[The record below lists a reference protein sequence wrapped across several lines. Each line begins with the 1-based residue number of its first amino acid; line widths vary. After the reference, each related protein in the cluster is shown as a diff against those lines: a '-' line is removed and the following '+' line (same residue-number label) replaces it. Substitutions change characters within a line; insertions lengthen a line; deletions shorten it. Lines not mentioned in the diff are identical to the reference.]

1 MHMMEKSVGQKR
13 IGVLDS
19 GIGGL
24 TVLKELERLLPSENM
39 VYFGDSANCPYGNR
53 SKDEIL
59 KLTLSMLDFL
69 QDQGVKIVAIA
80 CNTISALIDRYRD
93 RYEFP
98 IVSII
103 EAACEHIAE
112 LKLAQVGVFATV
124 FTTQEKPYETLI
136 RRLSPATQVYGRA
149 SRTLAELVD
158 QGRFDDPATHEEV
171 RSFLDSLLVEH
182 PEVTHIT
189 LGCTHY
195 PIVMDLFRGA
205 APGVTFINPA
215 LEQAKVVQRILGER
229 GALASGPQ
237 EKHEIYTSGTT
248 QLYAEALKRL
258 GVQRPV
264 ELHSKN
270 IT

>member
-1 MHMMEKSVGQKR
+1 MEKSVGQKR

-53 SKDEIL
+53 TKEEIL

-69 QDQGVKIVAIA
+69 QEQGVKIVAIA
-80 CNTISALIDRYRD
+80 CNTISSLIDRYRD

-103 EAACEHIAE
+103 EAACGHIAE
-112 LKLAQVGVFATV
+112 QKLAQVGIFATV
-124 FTTQEKPYETLI
+124 FTTQEKLYETLI
-136 RRLSPATQVYGRA
+136 RRLCPGTLVYGRS
-149 SRTLAELVD
+149 SRTLAEFVD
-158 QGRFDDPATHEEV
+158 QGRFDDPATAEEV
-171 RSFLDSLLVEH
+171 RAFLGSLLIEH
-182 PEVTHIT
+182 PEVTHIA

-195 PIVMDLFRGA
+195 PIVLDLFRGA
-205 APGVTFINPA
+205 APNVTFINPA
-215 LEQAKVVQRILGER
+215 LEQAKVVQRILEER

-237 EKHEIYTSGTT
+237 ERHEIFTSGST
-248 QLYAEALKRL
+248 QVYAEVLKRL
-258 GVQRPV
+258 EIQRPV
-264 ELHSKN
+264 ELHSKK
-270 IT
+270 I